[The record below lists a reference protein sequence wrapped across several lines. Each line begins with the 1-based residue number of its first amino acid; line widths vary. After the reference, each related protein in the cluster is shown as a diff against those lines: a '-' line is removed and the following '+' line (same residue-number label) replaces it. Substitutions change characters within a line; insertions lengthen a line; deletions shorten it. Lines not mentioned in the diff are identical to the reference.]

1 MQKTPLPIITRSSI
15 GCLALLVATALTSAA
30 TPPANLITTFS
41 AAHSFPTNHTSR
53 APVDLQSSSSAQWI
67 EANPGPSAGIGV
79 GLVACTALLCWVIKK
94 CRRRILDH
102 YRIGRRRH
110 QVFPQT
116 TASRTT
122 PRASVTSRSTSASSS
137 SSSPQSEV
145 RTTNVRSVIIPV
157 LDLKPVLE
165 LSRTLTAVQE
175 EPTKITTQDRI
186 NSLGTSSIR
195 SATSPQRSPNQAAEE
210 RDILAEA
217 DIVQQR
223 TNPTLL
229 TAPPNTPPYAITKT
243 QNSAA
248 HPLTRQLIS
257 GTIKL

>member
-1 MQKTPLPIITRSSI
+1 MHKTLLPIITRSSI
-15 GCLALLVATALTSAA
+15 GCLALLVATALRGAA
-30 TPPANLITTFS
+30 TPPANTITTFS
-41 AAHSFPTNHTSR
+41 ASHSFPTNHTLI
-53 APVDLQSSSSAQWI
+53 APVNLQSSSSAQWI
-67 EANPGPSAGIGV
+67 EANPGPSVGIGI
-79 GLVACTALLCWVIKK
+79 GMVACTALICWIIKK

-102 YRIGRRRH
+102 YRIGRRRR

-122 PRASVTSRSTSASSS
+122 ARASVTSRSTAAHSS

-175 EPTKITTQDRI
+175 ETTKITTQERI
-186 NSLGTSSIR
+186 NSLGNSAIR
-195 SATSPQRSPNQAAEE
+195 STKSPQRSPNQAKEE

-229 TAPPNTPPYAITKT
+229 TTPPNTPPYAITKT
-243 QNSAA
+243 QSSAA
-248 HPLTRQLIS
+248 HPLTGQLIS